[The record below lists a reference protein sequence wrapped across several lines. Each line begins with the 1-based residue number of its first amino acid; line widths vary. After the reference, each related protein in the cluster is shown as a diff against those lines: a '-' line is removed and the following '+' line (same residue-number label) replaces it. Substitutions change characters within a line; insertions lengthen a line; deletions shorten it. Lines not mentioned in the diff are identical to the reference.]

1 MTKTLNL
8 MLSIVS
14 LVFIIV
20 LVSISHIK
28 YDVAHSF
35 LGAVLE
41 LLTIPIIIMT
51 IALLVVNVIKW
62 SKEKWSFKN
71 STFYAL
77 IALVLSVGIMIIATI
92 YNI

>member
-62 SKEKWSFKN
+62 SKEKWSFKT

-77 IALVLSVGIMIIATI
+77 SALILSVGIMIIATM